1 MIDIPFHTRGAFD
14 RNSVMEINS
23 LRHLAPLSS
32 GNIMN
37 LNTVTTLAAVG
48 AAGVMLGAMAGGG
61 MGGPGFN
68 NNQFGNGQFQN
79 PQYGNGQVM
88 NDPYGQAQYGNSQ
101 YGNNQYGNNQY
112 GNNQYGNNQYGNN
125 QYGNNQYGNNQ
136 YGNNQYGN
144 NQYGN
149 VQQGYSGQ
157 YGSGVQQGNSG
168 QYGSGVQQGNSGQFG
183 SGVQQG
189 NSGQYGSGVQ
199 QGNSG
204 SFSAY
209 GQQSP
214 SGQYGQSAP
223 GSYSRQT
230 APNPGAM
237 QNTGFPYPGNAQAG
251 GNGQYQGNIPYQGSM
266 QSGNNA
272 PSPGN
277 MPAGAASANRGN
289 MPSAGNPAP
298 QAAPAPARNV
308 PLPPPPERPPLAV
321 DKPVR
326 KGQKVTLSM
335 QPLKSI
341 TAYLDWNV
349 KDGRCDIDVSAFLL
363 GENGKVP
370 GDDWFVFYGQPESP
384 DASVSFNDSARIGR
398 QSVHIDFSK
407 VSANVKKVTFVLTI
421 NEATEQNLN
430 FSMVKDACIKI
441 VEDATGNELASFRMD
456 EYYDNVISMMIG
468 EVYAYK
474 DNWKFNAIG
483 NGVARDLEGL
493 CELYGVQV
501 SD

>member
-125 QYGNNQYGNNQ
+125 QYGN
-136 YGNNQYGN
+136 
-144 NQYGN
+144 

-157 YGSGVQQGNSG
+157 Y
-168 QYGSGVQQGNSGQFG
+168 G

>member
-1 MIDIPFHTRGAFD
+1 
-14 RNSVMEINS
+14 
-23 LRHLAPLSS
+23 
-32 GNIMN
+32 
-37 LNTVTTLAAVG
+37 
-48 AAGVMLGAMAGGG
+48 
-61 MGGPGFN
+61 
-68 NNQFGNGQFQN
+68 
-79 PQYGNGQVM
+79 
-88 NDPYGQAQYGNSQ
+88 
-101 YGNNQYGNNQY
+101 
-112 GNNQYGNNQYGNN
+112 
-125 QYGNNQYGNNQ
+125 
-136 YGNNQYGN
+136 
-144 NQYGN
+144 
-149 VQQGYSGQ
+149 
-157 YGSGVQQGNSG
+157 
-168 QYGSGVQQGNSGQFG
+168 
-183 SGVQQG
+183 
-189 NSGQYGSGVQ
+189 
-199 QGNSG
+199 
-204 SFSAY
+204 
-209 GQQSP
+209 
-214 SGQYGQSAP
+214 
-223 GSYSRQT
+223 
-230 APNPGAM
+230 M

-407 VSANVKKVTFVLTI
+407 VSENVKKVTFVLTI

-501 SD
+501 SDLERTPVIASSDRAYHCFLNLWDLIPFQRIKRNYYVNIRDSQ

>member
-14 RNSVMEINS
+14 HNSITDINN
-23 LRHLAPLSS
+23 LRHLAPVNA

-37 LNTVTTLAAVG
+37 MNTLTTLAAG
-48 AAGVMLGAMAGGG
+48 AMLGSMASGG

-68 NNQFGNGQFQN
+68 N
-79 PQYGNGQVM
+79 QYGNGQYQNPQFGNAQVP

-101 YGNNQYGNNQY
+101 YGNNQYDNNQYGNNQY

-125 QYGNNQYGNNQ
+125 QYG
-136 YGNNQYGN
+136 
-144 NQYGN
+144 
-149 VQQGYSGQ
+149 
-157 YGSGVQQGNSG
+157 GVQQGNSG
-168 QYGSGVQQGNSGQFG
+168 QFGSGVQQGNSGQFG

-189 NSGQYGSGVQ
+189 NSG
-199 QGNSG
+199 

-209 GQQSP
+209 GQQAS

-223 GSYSRQT
+223 GSYSRQS

-237 QNTGFPYPGNAQAG
+237 QNTGFPYQGNAQPG
-251 GNGQYQGNIPYQGSM
+251 GNGQYQGNMQNGGNIPYQGNM
-266 QSGNNA
+266 QNGGNIPYQGNMQAGNNA
-272 PSPGN
+272 PYPGN
-277 MPAGAASANRGN
+277 MPAGAGGPNQRN
-289 MPSAGNPAP
+289 MPSAGNTPAP
-298 QAAPAPARNV
+298 AARPAGNAASQAAPAPAGSV

-384 DASVSFNDSARIGR
+384 DASVSFNDRARIGR

-407 VSANVKKVTFVLTI
+407 VSTKVKKVTFVLTI
-421 NEATEQNLN
+421 NEAAEQNLN

-441 VEDATGNELASFRMD
+441 VEDATDNELASFRMD

-483 NGVARDLEGL
+483 NGVARDLGGL

>member
-1 MIDIPFHTRGAFD
+1 
-14 RNSVMEINS
+14 MEINS

-112 GNNQYGNNQYGNN
+112 GN
-125 QYGNNQYGNNQ
+125 
-136 YGNNQYGN
+136 
-144 NQYGN
+144 
-149 VQQGYSGQ
+149 VQQGY
-157 YGSGVQQGNSG
+157 SG

-189 NSGQYGSGVQ
+189 NSGQYGSSVQ

-209 GQQSP
+209 GQQAP

>member
-14 RNSVMEINS
+14 HNSITDINN
-23 LRHLAPLSS
+23 LRHLAPVNA

-37 LNTVTTLAAVG
+37 MNTLTTLAAG
-48 AAGVMLGAMAGGG
+48 AMLGSMASGG

-68 NNQFGNGQFQN
+68 N
-79 PQYGNGQVM
+79 QYGNGQYQNPQFGNAQVP

-136 YGNNQYGN
+136 YG
-144 NQYGN
+144 
-149 VQQGYSGQ
+149 
-157 YGSGVQQGNSG
+157 GVQQGNSG
-168 QYGSGVQQGNSGQFG
+168 QFGSGVQQGNSGQFG

-189 NSGQYGSGVQ
+189 NSG
-199 QGNSG
+199 

-209 GQQSP
+209 GQQAS
-214 SGQYGQSAP
+214 SGQYGQAAP
-223 GSYSRQT
+223 GSYSRQS

-237 QNTGFPYPGNAQAG
+237 QNTGFPYQGNAQPG
-251 GNGQYQGNIPYQGSM
+251 GNGQYQGNMQNGGNIPYQGNM
-266 QSGNNA
+266 QAGNNA
-272 PSPGN
+272 PYPGN
-277 MPAGAASANRGN
+277 MPAGAGGPNQRN
-289 MPSAGNPAP
+289 MPSAGNTPAP
-298 QAAPAPARNV
+298 AARPAGNAASQAAPAPAGSV

-326 KGQKVTLSM
+326 KGQKMTLSM

-370 GDDWFVFYGQPESP
+370 GDDWFVFYGQPDSP
-384 DASVSFNDSARIGR
+384 DAVVSFNDRARIGR

-407 VSANVKKVTFVLTI
+407 VSTKVKKVTFVLTI
-421 NEATEQNLN
+421 NEAAEQNLN

-441 VEDATGNELASFRMD
+441 VEDATDNELASFRMD

-483 NGVARDLEGL
+483 NGVARDLGGL

>member
-112 GNNQYGNNQYGNN
+112 GNNQYGN
-125 QYGNNQYGNNQ
+125 
-136 YGNNQYGN
+136 
-144 NQYGN
+144 
-149 VQQGYSGQ
+149 VQQGY
-157 YGSGVQQGNSG
+157 SG

-189 NSGQYGSGVQ
+189 NSGQYGSSVQ

-209 GQQSP
+209 GQQAP

-483 NGVARDLEGL
+483 NGVARDLGGL

>member
-1 MIDIPFHTRGAFD
+1 
-14 RNSVMEINS
+14 
-23 LRHLAPLSS
+23 
-32 GNIMN
+32 
-37 LNTVTTLAAVG
+37 
-48 AAGVMLGAMAGGG
+48 
-61 MGGPGFN
+61 
-68 NNQFGNGQFQN
+68 
-79 PQYGNGQVM
+79 
-88 NDPYGQAQYGNSQ
+88 
-101 YGNNQYGNNQY
+101 
-112 GNNQYGNNQYGNN
+112 
-125 QYGNNQYGNNQ
+125 
-136 YGNNQYGN
+136 
-144 NQYGN
+144 
-149 VQQGYSGQ
+149 
-157 YGSGVQQGNSG
+157 
-168 QYGSGVQQGNSGQFG
+168 
-183 SGVQQG
+183 
-189 NSGQYGSGVQ
+189 
-199 QGNSG
+199 
-204 SFSAY
+204 
-209 GQQSP
+209 
-214 SGQYGQSAP
+214 
-223 GSYSRQT
+223 
-230 APNPGAM
+230 M

-277 MPAGAASANRGN
+277 MPAGAASPNRGN
-289 MPSAGNPAP
+289 MPSAGNAAP

>member
-112 GNNQYGNNQYGNN
+112 GN
-125 QYGNNQYGNNQ
+125 
-136 YGNNQYGN
+136 
-144 NQYGN
+144 
-149 VQQGYSGQ
+149 VQQGY
-157 YGSGVQQGNSG
+157 SG

-189 NSGQYGSGVQ
+189 NSGQYGSSVQ

-209 GQQSP
+209 GQQAP

>member
-112 GNNQYGNNQYGNN
+112 GN
-125 QYGNNQYGNNQ
+125 
-136 YGNNQYGN
+136 
-144 NQYGN
+144 
-149 VQQGYSGQ
+149 VQQGY
-157 YGSGVQQGNSG
+157 SG

>member
-68 NNQFGNGQFQN
+68 NNNQFGNGQFQN

-112 GNNQYGNNQYGNN
+112 GNNQYENNQYGNN

-144 NQYGN
+144 NQYEN
-149 VQQGYSGQ
+149 NQ
-157 YGSGVQQGNSG
+157 YGNN
-168 QYGSGVQQGNSGQFG
+168 QYGNVQQGNSGQFG

-189 NSGQYGSGVQ
+189 NSGQYGSSVQ

-209 GQQSP
+209 GQQAP

-237 QNTGFPYPGNAQAG
+237 QNTGFPYPGNA
-251 GNGQYQGNIPYQGSM
+251 
-266 QSGNNA
+266 
-272 PSPGN
+272 
-277 MPAGAASANRGN
+277 
-289 MPSAGNPAP
+289 

>member
-101 YGNNQYGNNQY
+101 YGNNQYGN
-112 GNNQYGNNQYGNN
+112 
-125 QYGNNQYGNNQ
+125 
-136 YGNNQYGN
+136 
-144 NQYGN
+144 
-149 VQQGYSGQ
+149 VQQGY
-157 YGSGVQQGNSG
+157 SG

-189 NSGQYGSGVQ
+189 NSGQYGSSVQ

-209 GQQSP
+209 GQQAP

>member
-144 NQYGN
+144 
-149 VQQGYSGQ
+149 
-157 YGSGVQQGNSG
+157 VQQGNSG
-168 QYGSGVQQGNSGQFG
+168 QYGSS
-183 SGVQQG
+183 
-189 NSGQYGSGVQ
+189 VQ

-209 GQQSP
+209 GQQAP

-277 MPAGAASANRGN
+277 MPAGAASPNRGN
-289 MPSAGNPAP
+289 MPSAGNAAP

>member
-88 NDPYGQAQYGNSQ
+88 NDPYGQAQYGNNQFGNDQ

-112 GNNQYGNNQYGNN
+112 GNNQYGS
-125 QYGNNQYGNNQ
+125 NQYGNNQ

-157 YGSGVQQGNSG
+157 F
-168 QYGSGVQQGNSGQFG
+168 GSGVQQGNSGQFG

-189 NSGQYGSGVQ
+189 NPGQYGSSVQ

-209 GQQSP
+209 GQQDP

-277 MPAGAASANRGN
+277 MPAGAASPNRGN

>member
-112 GNNQYGNNQYGNN
+112 GNNQYENNQYGNN

-144 NQYGN
+144 NQYEN
-149 VQQGYSGQ
+149 NQ
-157 YGSGVQQGNSG
+157 YGNN
-168 QYGSGVQQGNSGQFG
+168 QYGNVQQGNSGQFG

-189 NSGQYGSGVQ
+189 NSGQYGSSVQ

-209 GQQSP
+209 GQQAP

-237 QNTGFPYPGNAQAG
+237 QNTGFPYPGNA
-251 GNGQYQGNIPYQGSM
+251 
-266 QSGNNA
+266 
-272 PSPGN
+272 
-277 MPAGAASANRGN
+277 
-289 MPSAGNPAP
+289 

>member
-125 QYGNNQYGNNQ
+125 QYGNNQNGNNQ
-136 YGNNQYGN
+136 YSNNQYGN

-149 VQQGYSGQ
+149 VQQG
-157 YGSGVQQGNSG
+157 NSG
-168 QYGSGVQQGNSGQFG
+168 QYGSS
-183 SGVQQG
+183 
-189 NSGQYGSGVQ
+189 VQ

-209 GQQSP
+209 GQQAP

-272 PSPGN
+272 PFPGN
-277 MPAGAASANRGN
+277 MPAGAASPNRGN
-289 MPSAGNPAP
+289 MPSAGNAAP

>member
-1 MIDIPFHTRGAFD
+1 MIPTDRLSTGTASTEIISTEITSTGIINTEITSTEITSTEITSTEIINTGMSSRDIPGSTDPASSRGIPDSSDPVYSRVIPDNTDQVFSREIPD
-14 RNSVMEINS
+14 RS
-23 LRHLAPLSS
+23 A
-32 GNIMN
+32 
-37 LNTVTTLAAVG
+37 
-48 AAGVMLGAMAGGG
+48 
-61 MGGPGFN
+61 
-68 NNQFGNGQFQN
+68 
-79 PQYGNGQVM
+79 
-88 NDPYGQAQYGNSQ
+88 
-101 YGNNQYGNNQY
+101 
-112 GNNQYGNNQYGNN
+112 
-125 QYGNNQYGNNQ
+125 
-136 YGNNQYGN
+136 
-144 NQYGN
+144 
-149 VQQGYSGQ
+149 
-157 YGSGVQQGNSG
+157 
-168 QYGSGVQQGNSGQFG
+168 
-183 SGVQQG
+183 
-189 NSGQYGSGVQ
+189 
-199 QGNSG
+199 
-204 SFSAY
+204 AY
-209 GQQSP
+209 GQQAP

-289 MPSAGNPAP
+289 MPSAGDPAP

-441 VEDATGNELASFRMD
+441 V
-456 EYYDNVISMMIG
+456 
-468 EVYAYK
+468 
-474 DNWKFNAIG
+474 
-483 NGVARDLEGL
+483 GVARDLEGL

>member
-125 QYGNNQYGNNQ
+125 QYGN
-136 YGNNQYGN
+136 
-144 NQYGN
+144 
-149 VQQGYSGQ
+149 VQQGY
-157 YGSGVQQGNSG
+157 SG

-189 NSGQYGSGVQ
+189 NSGQYGSSVQ

-209 GQQSP
+209 GQQPP

-237 QNTGFPYPGNAQAG
+237 QNTGLPYPGNVQAG
-251 GNGQYQGNIPYQGSM
+251 GNGQYQGN
-266 QSGNNA
+266 
-272 PSPGN
+272 
-277 MPAGAASANRGN
+277 
-289 MPSAGNPAP
+289 MPSAGNAPAPAARPAGNAAP

>member
-112 GNNQYGNNQYGNN
+112 GNNQYGN
-125 QYGNNQYGNNQ
+125 
-136 YGNNQYGN
+136 
-144 NQYGN
+144 
-149 VQQGYSGQ
+149 VQQGY
-157 YGSGVQQGNSG
+157 SG

-189 NSGQYGSGVQ
+189 NSGQYGSSVQ

-209 GQQSP
+209 GQQDP

>member
-1 MIDIPFHTRGAFD
+1 
-14 RNSVMEINS
+14 
-23 LRHLAPLSS
+23 
-32 GNIMN
+32 
-37 LNTVTTLAAVG
+37 
-48 AAGVMLGAMAGGG
+48 
-61 MGGPGFN
+61 
-68 NNQFGNGQFQN
+68 
-79 PQYGNGQVM
+79 
-88 NDPYGQAQYGNSQ
+88 
-101 YGNNQYGNNQY
+101 
-112 GNNQYGNNQYGNN
+112 
-125 QYGNNQYGNNQ
+125 
-136 YGNNQYGN
+136 
-144 NQYGN
+144 
-149 VQQGYSGQ
+149 
-157 YGSGVQQGNSG
+157 
-168 QYGSGVQQGNSGQFG
+168 
-183 SGVQQG
+183 
-189 NSGQYGSGVQ
+189 
-199 QGNSG
+199 
-204 SFSAY
+204 
-209 GQQSP
+209 
-214 SGQYGQSAP
+214 
-223 GSYSRQT
+223 
-230 APNPGAM
+230 
-237 QNTGFPYPGNAQAG
+237 
-251 GNGQYQGNIPYQGSM
+251 
-266 QSGNNA
+266 
-272 PSPGN
+272 
-277 MPAGAASANRGN
+277 
-289 MPSAGNPAP
+289 
-298 QAAPAPARNV
+298 
-308 PLPPPPERPPLAV
+308 V

-384 DASVSFNDSARIGR
+384 DASVSFSDSARIGR

-407 VSANVKKVTFVLTI
+407 VSSNVKKVTFVLTI